1 MLTLLFALST
11 LVLIASVF
19 RPARTFWQRALVGLA
34 AVLMLAVLV
43 AWGIEFVMQTQAAAF
58 TATAAASA

>member
-19 RPARTFWQRALVGLA
+19 RPARTFWRRALVGLA
-34 AVLMLAVLV
+34 AILMLAVLV
-43 AWGIEFVMQTQAAAF
+43 AWGIEFVMQTQPA
-58 TATAAASA
+58 